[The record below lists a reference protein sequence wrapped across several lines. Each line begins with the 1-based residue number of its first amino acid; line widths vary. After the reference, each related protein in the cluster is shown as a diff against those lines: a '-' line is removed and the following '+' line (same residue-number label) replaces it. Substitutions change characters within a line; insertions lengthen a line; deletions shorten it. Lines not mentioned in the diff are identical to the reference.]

1 MVDKKEIGF
10 KPKFSGLTTKEKRW
24 GAVRFRDYTSNYPHL
39 HKMSQLLMLEEL
51 VFTEALHEKI
61 KEKIAQI
68 SELKK
73 ENEDSVDSLLPK
85 NIQDALRE
93 SNDAQ
98 LRLKERLNLFED
110 KSKLDAYR
118 SLEDLKSDFQEYRR
132 RNPNSFKVT
141 CPSCSFI
148 FFLKRRTTSY
158 HEIDSPWF
166 RDKILCNA
174 PLWDA
179 YKCKEISKKRIAAIL
194 GTSEDY
200 IDWLKEKIFASKPIE
215 KTFDIEK
222 NDETLS
228 LPDDSSKK

>member
-1 MVDKKEIGF
+1 MDKKDTAF

-73 ENEDSVDSLLPK
+73 ENKDSVDSLLPK
-85 NIQDALRE
+85 NIQEALRE

-110 KSKLDAYR
+110 KTKLDAYR
-118 SLEDLKSDFQEYRR
+118 SFEDLKSDFQEYRR

-148 FFLKRRTTSY
+148 FFLKRKTECY
-158 HEIDSPWF
+158 NEIDSPWF
-166 RDKILCNA
+166 RDKVLCNE

-200 IDWLKEKIFASKPIE
+200 IDWLAEKIFATK
-215 KTFDIEK
+215 K

-228 LPDDSSKK
+228 LPVDDSSKK